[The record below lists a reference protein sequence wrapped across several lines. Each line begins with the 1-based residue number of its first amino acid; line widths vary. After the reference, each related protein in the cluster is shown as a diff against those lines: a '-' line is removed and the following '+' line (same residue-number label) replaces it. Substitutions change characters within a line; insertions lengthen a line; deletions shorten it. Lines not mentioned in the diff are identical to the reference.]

1 MKKRDIFF
9 AEIFGCSYDRHA
21 PTRQRQPISAP
32 HLMPSCITCLA
43 RDYYLVSHLYYY
55 SSKIHKKVRI
65 TLEQLGFRS
74 QNDNCRGFFDPGTT
88 YVLFPSSE
96 TQQIFRDTI
105 STLNSVGEVS
115 RSPVAAT
122 CGQRVLSVTSNFLV
136 LQVC

>member
-1 MKKRDIFF
+1 
-9 AEIFGCSYDRHA
+9 
-21 PTRQRQPISAP
+21 
-32 HLMPSCITCLA
+32 MPSCITCLA

-96 TQQIFRDTI
+96 TQQIFRDTM
-105 STLNSVGEVS
+105 STLNSVGGVS

-122 CGQRVLSVTSNFLV
+122 CGQRVLSITSDFLGSAGSLGKEDHWFCKAIV
-136 LQVC
+136 YFHSYMFENIILQIR